1 MYEFFGIDVSKD
13 KLDLCWLRN
22 ISAKKPKNKVFEN
35 SFKSIDHLSTWI
47 KKVTKLYPKDICI
60 TLESTGVYHESLIYF
75 LHNEGFNI
83 FLANPGK
90 AKKYAD
96 SIGLKH
102 KTDKLDSYMLA
113 KFGYDQKDILKLW
126 KPDPV
131 EIRELKALLSRL
143 GALEKDRQ
151 REKNR
156 LEASEFNNVSGR
168 VIQSLKDIIK
178 TLENEISNL
187 NKDIDDHID
196 KYPHLKEK
204 NKLLKS
210 IVGVGDVIAREMTYI
225 LSAKHFKN
233 AKEVAAYL
241 GLIPK
246 IRESGKQ
253 RGKVTLSKAG
263 SSRIRAK
270 LYMAAV
276 SASTYNKDINAQ
288 KQRLLANGKTKMQA
302 LGAAMRK
309 LVQICFGV
317 VKNGTEYKPQVVVN

>member
-1 MYEFFGIDVSKD
+1 MYEFIGIDVSKD

-22 ISAKKPKNKVFEN
+22 NSGKTSKSKVFKN
-35 SFKSIDHLSTWI
+35 QHGSFAQLAAWI
-47 KKVTKLYPKDICI
+47 KKATKLDPDDICI
-60 TLESTGVYHESLIYF
+60 TLEATGVYHESLVYF
-75 LHNEGFNI
+75 LYEQGFQI

-96 SIGLKH
+96 AIGLTH
-102 KTDKLDSYMLA
+102 KTDKIDSYMLA
-113 KFGYDQKDILKLW
+113 KFGHAQCDSLKLW
-126 KPDPV
+126 KPDPIEV
-131 EIRELKALLSRL
+131 RELKSLLSRL
-143 GALEKDRQ
+143 NALEKDRQ

-156 LEASEFNNVSGR
+156 LESSEFNNVSER
-168 VIQSLKDIIK
+168 VILSLKDMIK
-178 TLENEISNL
+178 TLDEEINKL
-187 NKDIDDHID
+187 KKDIDDHID
-196 KYPHLKEK
+196 KYPNLRK
-204 NKLLKS
+204 NNNLMKS

-225 LSAKHFKN
+225 FAAKCFKN

-253 RGKVTLSKAG
+253 KGKVALSKAG

-276 SASTYNKDINAQ
+276 SASTYNEDIKAQ
-288 KQRLLANGKTKMQA
+288 KRRLLAKGKTKMQA

-317 VKNGTEYKPQVVVN
+317 VKNETEYKPQVAMN